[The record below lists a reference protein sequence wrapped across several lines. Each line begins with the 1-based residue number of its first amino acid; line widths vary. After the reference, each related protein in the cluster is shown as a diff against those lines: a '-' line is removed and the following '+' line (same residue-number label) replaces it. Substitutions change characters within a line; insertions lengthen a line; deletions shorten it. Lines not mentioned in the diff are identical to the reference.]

1 MSNVNIQ
8 TVSIETL
15 IPYWRN
21 PRKNE
26 IAVQKVKA
34 SIEEFGYQT
43 PIIVD
48 KDMTIIAG
56 HTRYRALKELGYT
69 EIPVI
74 ISDMTQKKAKEF
86 RIIDNRTSEYATWS
100 NDLELEL
107 KEFTSI
113 DFREIFFPDIKLD
126 ADFIK
131 VAKGTEQET
140 INTISAD
147 LERQFEKASDERANE
162 PKIEIPCPHCLET
175 ITIWKRDFVKDKNWI
190 L

>member
-1 MSNVNIQ
+1 MKDLKIE
-8 TVSIETL
+8 TVSIEVL

-26 IAVQKVKA
+26 LAVEKVKA
-34 SIEEFGYQT
+34 SIAEFGYQT

-48 KDMTIIAG
+48 KEMTIIAG

-74 ISDMTQKKAKEF
+74 ISDMPKKKAKEF

-100 NDLELEL
+100 SELALEL
-107 KEFTSI
+107 KEFTSPEFL
-113 DFREIFFPDIKLD
+113 DIFFPDIKLD
-126 ADFIK
+126 PDFIK

-140 INTISAD
+140 INTISAN
-147 LERQFEKASDERANE
+147 LEKKFENLSEARANE

-175 ITIWKRDFVKDKNWI
+175 IILWKRDVLKDKNWSI
-190 L
+190 